1 MGEVA
6 YSPPPWLTI
15 QRLGPLS
22 PAVQVD
28 NSRIFAQNGDTP
40 LTFDPSNLR
49 TGLTLCTLARL
60 TSGRGLLTVIGGL
73 VSFSP
78 SFPNRPNARGFSEM
92 MSLTRRGDHPEYLRR
107 YHRCPCFRR
116 DRGERQYYIPATFA
130 TVSVSPLPPSSQM
143 SEELPHR

>member
-28 NSRIFAQNGDTP
+28 NSRIFAQNGDKP
-40 LTFDPSNLR
+40 LIFDPSNLR
-49 TGLTLCTLARL
+49 TVLTLRTLARL

-73 VSFSP
+73 VSLP
-78 SFPNRPNARGFSEM
+78 SFPNRPNARGF
-92 MSLTRRGDHPEYLRR
+92 LK
-107 YHRCPCFRR
+107 
-116 DRGERQYYIPATFA
+116 
-130 TVSVSPLPPSSQM
+130 
-143 SEELPHR
+143 